1 MYITSLYAGILALF
15 FVGLSVRTL
24 RLRRRLRI
32 PIGDAGD
39 GQMLRA
45 IRVHSNFAEYVPLGL
60 LLLYLMEVQAAASF
74 MVHGLGACLTA
85 GRILHAFGV
94 SKVNEDTR
102 FRVGAMALT
111 LTTIVIEAGYLLI
124 AYAAHA

>member
-32 PIGDAGD
+32 PIGDAGN

-45 IRVHSNFAEYVPLGL
+45 IRVHSNFAEYVPLSL
-60 LLLYLMEVQAAASF
+60 LLLYLMEVQAASSL
-74 MVHGLGACLTA
+74 MLHGLGTCLAA
-85 GRILHAFGV
+85 GRVLHAFGV
-94 SKVNEDTR
+94 SKNNEDYR
-102 FRVGAMALT
+102 FRVGGMALT
-111 LTTIVIEAGYLLI
+111 LMTIVIESAYLLI
-124 AYAAHA
+124 AYTARA